1 MQDNIARQECVLSDV
16 GKIYVGTHNKPV
28 GRPWVFGQVY
38 LWTILYLKKSRM
50 FLHLTISED
59 FLNS

>member
-1 MQDNIARQECVLSDV
+1 MRINRSVTFVSEDPVYMQDNIARQECVLSDV

-38 LWTILYLKKSRM
+38 L
-50 FLHLTISED
+50 
-59 FLNS
+59 

>member
-28 GRPWVFGQVY
+28 GRPWVFGQVGY
-38 LWTILYLKKSRM
+38 IFKV
-50 FLHLTISED
+50 F
-59 FLNS
+59 